1 MAGGRQDPVDGGD
14 GAAGSIEDGGHGRQR
29 PRRSC
34 RDIANRDRNRGRVSR
49 RDHGSD
55 RIATLLAAARTVL
68 PIMRRRRRPWME
80 GTALAQASSRMT
92 TAASA
97 IVDP

>member
-1 MAGGRQDPVDGGD
+1 MAGGRQEPVDGGD

-49 RDHGSD
+49 RDRGSD
-55 RIATLLAAARTVL
+55 RIAALLAGARVVS
-68 PIMRRRRRPWME
+68 PIMRRRRRPLLE
-80 GTALAQASSRMT
+80 GTALAEA
-92 TAASA
+92 
-97 IVDP
+97 